1 MMKIFHL
8 IFLGISFLT
17 LSSFAEEKIYSE
29 EEFKSKVEAEVEK
42 QLKRAG
48 RGQLANLSK
57 ELLEKE
63 ESLRIRE
70 IQVKK
75 LEQQLK
81 ITEQDF
87 NKKLTEFTQ
96 RQKQFLGCLDQQDKQ
111 VNDRVQHMVD
121 VVSGMR
127 PQNAADVLSV
137 QDADIS
143 VKILAQLEPD
153 KVSRIFNLMDK
164 EVSARLQKQ
173 YMDMKK

>member
-1 MMKIFHL
+1 MMTLIKLHL
-8 IFLGISFLT
+8 FFFLIVIT
-17 LSSFAEEKIYSE
+17 SFAQDKVYTQ
-29 EEFKSKVEAEVEK
+29 EEFKAEVEK
-42 QLKRAG
+42 EVERQLKRAG
-48 RGQLANLSK
+48 RGQLANLSR
-57 ELLEKE
+57 ELLQKE
-63 ESLRIRE
+63 EELRIRE

-75 LEQQLK
+75 LEQQLT
-81 ITEQDF
+81 ITEQDL
-87 NKKLTEFTQ
+87 NKRLTEFTSQ
-96 RQKQFLGCLDQQDKQ
+96 QQQFLGCLDQQDQQ

-143 VKILAQLEPD
+143 VKILAQLQPD